1 MNEHLSFKEIEILLD
16 ESKSFEKSLHDLM
29 NTVAKSNVFGLS
41 PGQYKLLFLIDNEK
55 DMNQKII
62 AKILHITPATL
73 SVRLQRLEK
82 AGYVS
87 KEMDPND
94 KRNSILT
101 VTPSGKELIIKGR
114 SIMENATTR
123 VLEGFSYEDI
133 LVIKGYI
140 ERMKE
145 NVRKLKEEI
154 EC

>member
-1 MNEHLSFKEIEILLD
+1 MNENLSFKEIEILLD
-16 ESKSFEKSLHDLM
+16 ESKSFEKSVQELM
-29 NTVAKSNVFGLS
+29 STVSKSNVFGLS
-41 PGQYKLLFLIDNEK
+41 PGQYKLLFLIDSEK
-55 DMNQKII
+55 DMNQKVL

-82 AGYVS
+82 TGYLS
-87 KEMDPND
+87 KEVDPND

-101 VTPSGKELIIKGR
+101 VTPSGKELIVLGR
-114 SIMENATTR
+114 GFMENATIR
-123 VLEGFSYEDI
+123 ILDGFTYEDI